1 MKKTPSLPEHSVA
14 MPWDCPSYPPGPYR
28 FVNREF
34 FNITYRTDAQALRRV
49 LPEPLTFDEPLV
61 KFEFINMPDSTGFGQ
76 YVESGQVIPCLLEG
90 KAYGYQRAM
99 YLDDHA
105 PIAGGR
111 ELWGFPKKL
120 ATPRLSIMHDT
131 LTGTLEY
138 AGMPVAQ
145 ATMGF
150 KHRALDTNRVRQDM
164 LDTPTLLYKLIP
176 HVDGSPRIAELVEV
190 GLEDLVIKGAW
201 EGPGRLQLY
210 EHVFAPVA
218 DLPVRDI
225 VSVQHLLTDLTLPY
239 GRVVH
244 DYLA

>member
-1 MKKTPSLPEHSVA
+1 
-14 MPWDCPSYPPGPYR
+14 
-28 FVNREF
+28 
-34 FNITYRTDAQALRRV
+34 
-49 LPEPLTFDEPLV
+49 
-61 KFEFINMPDSTGFGQ
+61 MPDSTGFGQ
-76 YVESGQVIPCLLEG
+76 YVESGQVIPCTFEG
-90 KAYGYQRAM
+90 KHYGYQRAM

-120 ATPRLSIMHDT
+120 ATPRLSIRHDT
-131 LTGTLEY
+131 LVGTLEY
-138 AGMPVAQ
+138 AGLPVAH
-145 ATMGF
+145 ASMGF
-150 KHRALDTNRVRQDM
+150 KHRTLDTDTVRQAR

-190 GLEDLVIKGAW
+190 GLEDLVVKGAW

-218 DLPVRDI
+218 DLPVREI
-225 VSVQHLLTDLTLPY
+225 VSVQHILTDLTLPY